1 MPVDQ
6 TQCRIV
12 IEKLDR
18 QLLRVAKKFDPSSV
32 HKVRTYSRRVE
43 SLLGHLLAEP
53 NRNHKKLL
61 KLLGKLRKRA
71 GRVRDLDVQ
80 MSNLRS
86 LKIAREAGQK
96 SQLQRALAQ
105 ERGKQARELDRSLD
119 RERLRELRKRLKRA
133 ADDLKFPE
141 GTQPLGVT
149 MRELSR
155 LDQGPL
161 TEKTLH
167 QYRIA
172 GKRARYVA
180 EFAGKDPEAERLVE
194 KLKRMQDVIGDWH
207 DWLKLA
213 QRAQELF
220 GGVRDSA
227 LVSALQNLTRAK
239 FRQGVDAVVEMR
251 GSIVGQ
257 KPARLNRKQPAPQ
270 AAAGWNASV
279 AQRPGSSTPALAL
292 AT

>member
-1 MPVDQ
+1 MSMPVDQ

-12 IEKLDR
+12 IQKLDR
-18 QLLRVAKKFDPSSV
+18 QLLRVAKKFDPASV

-53 NRNHKKLL
+53 NRNHRKLL

-119 RERLRELRKRLKRA
+119 KERLRELRKRLQRA
-133 ADDLKFPE
+133 ADDLEFPE

-149 MRELSR
+149 IRELSR

-270 AAAGWNASV
+270 PAGWNASV
-279 AQRPGSSTPALAL
+279 A
-292 AT
+292 

>member
-6 TQCRIV
+6 TQTRV
-12 IEKLDR
+12 VMQKLDR
-18 QLLRVAKKFDPSSV
+18 QLIKVAKKLEPASV

-43 SLLGHLLAEP
+43 SLLGSLVAEP

-61 KLLGKLRKRA
+61 KLLGKLRKKA

-86 LKIAREAGQK
+86 LKVARETGQK
-96 SQLQRALAQ
+96 AQLQRSLAQ
-105 ERGKQARELDRSLD
+105 EREKQARELSHSLD
-119 RERLRELRKRLKRA
+119 KAKIRALRKRLKRA
-133 ADDLKFPE
+133 AGELEFPE
-141 GTQPLGVT
+141 SSQPLGVSI
-149 MRELSR
+149 RELSR
-155 LDQGPL
+155 LEQGPL

-180 EFAGKDPEAERLVE
+180 EFAGKNPAAQRVVE
-194 KLKRMQDVIGDWH
+194 MLKRMQDVIGDWH

-213 QRAQELF
+213 ERAQELF
-220 GGVRDSA
+220 GGVGDSA
-227 LVSALQNLTRAK
+227 LVSELKNLTRAK

-257 KPARLNRKQPAPQ
+257 KPVRLAALSRKQPAQQ
-270 AAAGWNASV
+270 APGLKISV
-279 AQRPGSSTPALAL
+279 A
-292 AT
+292 

>member
-1 MPVDQ
+1 MSVDQ
-6 TQCRIV
+6 TQCRAV
-12 IEKLDR
+12 FRKLDR
-18 QLLRVAKKFDPSSV
+18 QLIKVAKDSDPASV
-32 HKVRTYSRRVE
+32 HKFRTYSRRVE
-43 SLLGHLLAEP
+43 ALLGDLVAEP
-53 NRNHKKLL
+53 NGNDKKLL
-61 KLLGKLRKRA
+61 KLLGKLRKKA

-96 SQLQRALAQ
+96 TQLQRALAQ
-105 ERGKQARELDRSLD
+105 ERGKQAKRLDHSLD
-119 RERLRELRKRLKRA
+119 REKIRELRKRLKRTA
-133 ADDLKFPE
+133 GDLEFPQDM
-141 GTQPLGVT
+141 QPLGVT
-149 MRELSR
+149 MSELSQ
-155 LDQGPL
+155 LEQGPL

-180 EFAGKDPEAERLVE
+180 EVAGKGPETELVVE

-213 QRAQELF
+213 ERAEGLF

-251 GSIVGQ
+251 SSIMGK
-257 KPARLNRKQPAPQ
+257 KPVRVEAAPSRTPPDQ
-270 AAAGWNASV
+270 RAAGLDTSV
-279 AQRPGSSTPALAL
+279 A
-292 AT
+292 

>member
-12 IEKLDR
+12 IQKLDR
-18 QLLRVAKKFDPSSV
+18 QLIQMAKKLDPASV

-43 SLLGHLLAEP
+43 SLLANLVAEP

-96 SQLQRALAQ
+96 AQLQRALAQ
-105 ERGKQARELDRSLD
+105 ERGKQASELDHSLAK
-119 RERLRELRKRLKRA
+119 EKIRELRKRLKRA
-133 ADDLKFPE
+133 ADDLQFPE
-141 GTQPLGVT
+141 GTQPLDVT
-149 MRELSR
+149 MRELAR
-155 LDQGPL
+155 LEQGPL

-207 DWLKLA
+207 DWLKLV
-213 QRAQELF
+213 QRAQKMF

-251 GSIVGQ
+251 GSIAGQ
-257 KPARLNRKQPAPQ
+257 KPARLHRKQPAPQ
-270 AAAGWNASV
+270 AAGLNTSV
-279 AQRPGSSTPALAL
+279 A
-292 AT
+292 